1 VLNSATYKRY
11 RDRRKQMNQAI
22 ATAKAI
28 GETGAH
34 VKEMHL
40 WHGSPFSENICK
52 EGFSLGSA
60 RSKGRFGKGK
70 LLESVNFYCEYVV
83 QGLNFVYIYNAQFI
97 YW

>member
-1 VLNSATYKRY
+1 
-11 RDRRKQMNQAI
+11 MNQAI

-70 LLESVNFYCEYVV
+70 LLELFESVNFYCQDVV
-83 QGLNFVYIYNAQFI
+83 KGLNFVNNAQFLFGD
-97 YW
+97 